1 MVARQRSY
9 GTSRSGDAAG
19 LSVEDVRDHLDEIR
33 DEAGYTVPNGPAD
46 EMTALFTTIMS
57 D

>member
-1 MVARQRSY
+1 MTAR
-9 GTSRSGDAAG
+9 SRDAAA
-19 LSVEDVRDHLDEIR
+19 LAIEDVRDHL

>member
-1 MVARQRSY
+1 MVIARDPGMRQ
-9 GTSRSGDAAG
+9 G
-19 LSVEDVRDHLDEIR
+19 LSIEDVRDHLDEIR

-46 EMTALFTTIMS
+46 EVTALFTTIMS